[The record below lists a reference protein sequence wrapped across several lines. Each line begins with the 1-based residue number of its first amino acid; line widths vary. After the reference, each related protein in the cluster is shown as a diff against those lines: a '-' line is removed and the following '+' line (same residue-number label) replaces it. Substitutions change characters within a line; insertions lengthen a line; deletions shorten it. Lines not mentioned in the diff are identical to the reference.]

1 MKPSKAEAIVL
12 DKAAIGVSLLC
23 VVHCLSIPFI
33 LALGPTLNL
42 WVWGSEGFHLALLL
56 VVVPLSLLAFGLGYR
71 YHKNPKMLKP
81 GLIGLAVVI
90 TAAVLEIIWIGPIT
104 AAIITTSGGV
114 LLIMAHIINL
124 RAQKSC
130 KPI

>member
-71 YHKNPKMLKP
+71 YHRNPRMLKP
-81 GLIGLAVVI
+81 GLIGLAIVM
-90 TAAVLEIIWIGPIT
+90 TAAILEMIWIGPIT

-114 LLIMAHIINL
+114 LLIVAHIINL